1 MCKNPGDSNYFQ
13 VLREEG
19 DGEEKRSAE
28 KKGVARDGEKKR
40 KREGE
45 GYISSSSGSVKVCWL
60 AIAVG
65 QLILTP
71 DHTPQPALKR
81 QQPEKDTRKG
91 GQDEYRMG
99 MNHCMVRLL
108 LNTVYNLFSESFF
121 SIYVSVGCRLR
132 LIKQVTLWRRTEI
145 NCIISTVSQVN
156 KFSVYENVKKF
167 PRAVRAH
174 ICAKTQARC
183 EGGVFAL
190 ETNLQVTSSQDMKP
204 HIQLLLIK
212 KSFLFYRFPKQNDWH
227 IDNRLKRLA
236 RWNIWSARWRPLIR
250 VNVPQLYEH

>member
-40 KREGE
+40 KRE

-99 MNHCMVRLL
+99 TNHSMVRLS
-108 LNTVYNLFSESFF
+108 LNTVYNLFCESFSF
-121 SIYVSVGCRLR
+121 SSIYVTVGCSLR
-132 LIKQVTLWRRTEI
+132 LIKQVTLWRGTDI
-145 NCIISTVSQVN
+145 NCIISPVSQVN
-156 KFSVYENVKKF
+156 KFSVYENVKKL
-167 PRAVRAH
+167 PRVVRAH
-174 ICAKTQARC
+174 ICAKTQVRC
-183 EGGVFAL
+183 GASEEF
-190 ETNLQVTSSQDMKP
+190 SP
-204 HIQLLLIK
+204 
-212 KSFLFYRFPKQNDWH
+212 
-227 IDNRLKRLA
+227 
-236 RWNIWSARWRPLIR
+236 WRPIYR
-250 VNVPQLYEH
+250 

>member
-1 MCKNPGDSNYFQ
+1 M
-13 VLREEG
+13 
-19 DGEEKRSAE
+19 
-28 KKGVARDGEKKR
+28 
-40 KREGE
+40 
-45 GYISSSSGSVKVCWL
+45 
-60 AIAVG
+60 G

-99 MNHCMVRLL
+99 TNHCMVRLS

-121 SIYVSVGCRLR
+121 SIYVTVGCRLR
-132 LIKQVTLWRRTEI
+132 LIKRVTLWRRTEI

-167 PRAVRAH
+167 PRATHAR
-174 ICAKTQARC
+174 ICAKTQTRR
-183 EGGVFAL
+183 ERGVFAL

-204 HIQLLLIK
+204 HVQLLLIK
-212 KSFLFYRFPKQNDWH
+212 KAFSSTAFPDRMT
-227 IDNRLKRLA
+227 DT
-236 RWNIWSARWRPLIR
+236 
-250 VNVPQLYEH
+250 